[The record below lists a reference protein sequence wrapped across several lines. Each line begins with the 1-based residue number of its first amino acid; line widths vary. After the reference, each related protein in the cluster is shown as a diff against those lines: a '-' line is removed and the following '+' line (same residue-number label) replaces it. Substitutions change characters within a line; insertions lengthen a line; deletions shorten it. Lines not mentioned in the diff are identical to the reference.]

1 MLSRLLPVSP
11 SSTTLLLGSGSKLAR
26 CLGPA
31 LSRCFS
37 AQPGAA
43 VAKTEGKSTIQ
54 GTSYNVVKFQQ
65 EDVSEV
71 VKEVPHFQ
79 FYYIGGEHKDN
90 KYRDVPLD
98 IPVLTEAPVS
108 PPQLKKPEM
117 KFSVLENGMR
127 IVSVDK
133 QGLTSNLGLFVHA
146 GSRFETPA
154 EEGLSHMVECVAFRS
169 TAHLSHLRTI
179 KTIEVLGMNGGCQ
192 AGREHIM
199 YNLELLR
206 EYMPVAST
214 LVVGNVL
221 FPRLLPWE
229 VNACHKEIKKAHER
243 LKADTDQYVSELL
256 HQTAYHNNTL
266 GNALL
271 ANEGRALE
279 HFTGDN
285 IREFMMKHFSAERSV
300 FVGINVDHDELCKWL
315 MRSFAEYVAIPNL
328 PREEAKPVYTGGYKL
343 EENADMPVCNIAIGF
358 ETEGWNSAD
367 LVPVTVLQTLLGGG
381 GSFSTGGPG
390 KGMHSRLYLN
400 VLNQNPN
407 VESCMAFNTQYSDS
421 GLFGMYITGFGQ
433 EAPRLVDIALNE
445 LRKLDSFTPDEVSRA
460 KNTLKGNIFM
470 NAENSKVLMEDIGR
484 QIIMSG
490 KVVTPEEFATRVD
503 AVTEA
508 DLKKVA
514 AKLLRKNPTYV
525 VYGDTKSA
533 PHYEYVRTALA
544 SLSAAKGK

>member
-1 MLSRLLPVSP
+1 MLSRLLTAAAP
-11 SSTTLLLGSGSKLAR
+11 SSAVVQGGPTLAR
-26 CLGPA
+26 CLGA
-31 LSRCFS
+31 AAFRRCFS
-37 AQPGAA
+37 SAQTAAAA
-43 VAKTEGKSTIQ
+43 VTKTEGKSTIQ
-54 GTSYNVVKFQQ
+54 GTSYNVVKFKQ
-65 EDVSEV
+65 EDVGEV

-98 IPVLTEAPVS
+98 IPILTDVPA
-108 PPQLKKPEM
+108 PQLKKPEM

-133 QGLTSNLGLFVHA
+133 QGLTANLGLFVHA

-154 EEGLSHMVECVAFRS
+154 EEGLSHMVECVAFQHS
-169 TAHLSHLRTI
+169 
-179 KTIEVLGMNGGCQ
+179 
-192 AGREHIM
+192 GRWEC
-199 YNLELLR
+199 
-206 EYMPVAST
+206 
-214 LVVGNVL
+214 L

-285 IREFMMKHFSAERSV
+285 IREYMMKHFSAERKR
-300 FVGINVDHDELCKWL
+300 F
-315 MRSFAEYVAIPNL
+315 YVAIPNL
-328 PREEAKPVYTGGYKL
+328 PREEPKPIYTGGYKL
-343 EENADMPVCNIAIGF
+343 EENADMPVCNIAI
-358 ETEGWNSAD
+358 D
-367 LVPVTVLQTLLGGG
+367 PPRRG

-421 GLFGMYITGFGQ
+421 GLFGMYITGYGQ

-445 LRKLDSFTPDEVSRA
+445 LHKLNSFTPEEVSRA
-460 KNTLKGNIFM
+460 KNHVEGKYFYECRELEG
-470 NAENSKVLMEDIGR
+470 VDGR
-484 QIIMSG
+484 HWQTDHHEWQG
-490 KVVTPEEFATRVD
+490 GYP
-503 AVTEA
+503 
-508 DLKKVA
+508 
-514 AKLLRKNPTYV
+514 
-525 VYGDTKSA
+525 
-533 PHYEYVRTALA
+533 
-544 SLSAAKGK
+544 